1 MKTIKKIAISAL
13 AIFTVLT
20 FVMGTSVKST
30 SAAGPECKCI
40 STGAPADGKWVSTTD
55 GTTPGG
61 RLCEDAGYAGKS
73 CNTLTSTFLQSPVG
87 KVPKIGDFLGN
98 IIRIFFLIAS
108 IVALLYLLM
117 GAFKWITSS
126 GKEEGVKEA
135 REQIQAALLG
145 LVVMVAVLTLVVVIE
160 QVIFGGRICLGISCP
175 LELPQLSPQ

>member
-1 MKTIKKIAISAL
+1 MKTIKKIAVSAL

-20 FVMGTSVKST
+20 FVMSTSVKST
-30 SAAGPECKCI
+30 HAVGPECKCI
-40 STGAPADGKWVSTTD
+40 STGVPADGKWVSTTD

-73 CNTLTSTFLQSPVG
+73 CNTLTSTFVQSPI
-87 KVPKIGDFLGN
+87 KVPKFGDFLAN

-145 LVVMVAVLTLVVVIE
+145 LVVMVAVLALVVVIE
-160 QVIFGGRICLGISCP
+160 QVIFGGKICLGISCP